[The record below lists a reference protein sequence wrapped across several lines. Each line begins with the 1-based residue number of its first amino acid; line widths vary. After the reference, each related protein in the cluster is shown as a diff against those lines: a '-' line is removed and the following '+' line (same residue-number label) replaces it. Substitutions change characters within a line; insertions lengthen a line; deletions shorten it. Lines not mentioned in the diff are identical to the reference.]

1 MALSSQADI
10 GSVEVLKHPAKPPP
24 AAPQPRPSSVQY
36 YYQALAHSQGQGS
49 HHFTRQLLHP
59 ERMEGVHVGVG
70 VEGRGGCLSS
80 PGECTLLP
88 LTHSGWWWG
97 RGNPISCFPSR
108 ELPSRGSPRAP
119 VRGREVLLRIHGI
132 LLQAGASLETE
143 PPASVLGSQ
152 LNCLYRCCRGFQDV
166 RIQLGAPYHQG
177 TLAQRSRREALAET
191 LPRTSMSLIGLAAA
205 SRQPSW

>member
-1 MALSSQADI
+1 MALISQAHI
-10 GSVEVLKHPAKPPP
+10 RSVEVLKHPAKPPP
-24 AAPQPRPSSVQY
+24 AVPQPRRSSVQY
-36 YYQALAHSQGQGS
+36 YYQSLAHSQGQGS

-59 ERMEGVHVGVG
+59 EHMEGVHVGVG
-70 VEGRGGCLSS
+70 VEGRGDCLS

-88 LTHSGWWWG
+88 LIHSGWWWG

-132 LLQAGASLETE
+132 LLQVGASLETE
-143 PPASVLGSQ
+143 PPASMLGSQ
-152 LNCLYRCCRGFQDV
+152 LNCLQCCCRGFQDV
-166 RIQLGAPYHQG
+166 KIQLGAPYHQG
-177 TLAQRSRREALAET
+177 TPTQRSRREALAET
-191 LPRTSMSLIGLAAA
+191 LPRTSVSLISLAAA